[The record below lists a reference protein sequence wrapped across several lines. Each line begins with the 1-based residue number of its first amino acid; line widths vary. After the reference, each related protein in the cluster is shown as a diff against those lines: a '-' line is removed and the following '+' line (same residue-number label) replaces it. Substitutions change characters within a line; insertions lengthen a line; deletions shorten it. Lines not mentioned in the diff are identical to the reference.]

1 MVIITAHPL
10 PSPAFVLHHHHHRLF
25 SKLVQQK
32 KNDAFLSFL
41 STPGIIPHTKTFE
54 RKEKTRRHLEIKYFK
69 NNSFDKRKNKK
80 QNRYKAKDKSKRVT
94 RLIVDIIPV
103 RVKRDKKTVQST
115 LCVCVFVGHL

>member
-1 MVIITAHPL
+1 MTHFFLFCRPQG
-10 PSPAFVLHHHHHRLF
+10 SYHTHRRE
-25 SKLVQQK
+25 
-32 KNDAFLSFL
+32 
-41 STPGIIPHTKTFE
+41 IFE